1 MIIDGIIVAAA
12 FSVGAA
18 MVAVIDAI
26 KICRARKVNT
36 FLVNAYCAVTD
47 MLTPEQRIKV
57 SELLRKL

>member
-12 FSVGAA
+12 FTVGAA

-26 KICRARKVNT
+26 KICRARDLNT
-36 FLVNAYCAVTD
+36 FLVNAYCAVVD
-47 MLTPEQRIKV
+47 MLTPEQRIKI